1 LRPPSKRGDSEE
13 LNVSVVAVIGTRPEA
28 IKMAPVIKA
37 LARRGIPTKVVGT
50 GQHSDWKMLGT
61 FLASFDLPLD
71 EQLELTARDLLGSFV
86 MIMSRLG
93 ELLQRER
100 PRLVLAQGDT
110 TTVAAAAFAARKTGC
125 AFGHVEAG
133 LRAFSRELPEEE
145 HRICA
150 DALADLLFAPTRI
163 AQENLVREHVNG
175 TIVLTGNTVLD
186 ALLSHPPRPPKE
198 ARREGILVT
207 LHRQETVDDPLK
219 FAAALGALGVLARH
233 HTVEWPMHPRAQA
246 KLAELGLAMPPSVR
260 AEAPLGHGE
269 FLERL
274 VRAEL
279 VVTDSGGV
287 QEEAAI
293 LGTPC
298 VAVRSCTERPETLTA
313 GVGILAGVDKQGI
326 LSAAEEILRNFESYA
341 RPVPHLYGDGRAGEK
356 IAEACAE
363 FLGVVE
369 AVPATTAATRR
380 RRALRSSG

>member
-1 LRPPSKRGDSEE
+1 M
-13 LNVSVVAVIGTRPEA
+13 SVLVVVGTRPEA

-37 LARRGIPTKVVGT
+37 LTRRGIATEVVGT
-50 GQHSDWKMLGT
+50 GQHNDWKMLGT
-61 FLASFDLPLD
+61 FLATFDIRLD
-71 EQLELTARDLLGSFV
+71 HSLELTSRDLLGSFV
-86 MIMSRLG
+86 KILGGVG
-93 ELLQRER
+93 ELLER
-100 PRLVLAQGDT
+100 TRPSLVLGVGDT

-163 AQENLVREHVNG
+163 AQENLIREHVNG
-175 TIVLTGNTVLD
+175 AVFLTGNTVLD
-186 ALLSHPPRPPKE
+186 ALLSHPPAP
-198 ARREGILVT
+198 AATREGILVT
-207 LHRQETVDDPLK
+207 LHRQETVDDPQK

-233 HTVEWPMHPRAQA
+233 HLVEWPMHPRALA
-246 KLAELGLAMPPSVR
+246 KMNEHGLTLPPSVR
-260 AEAPLGHGE
+260 AEGPVGHTE
-269 FLERL
+269 FLARL
-274 VRAEL
+274 ARAEL

-298 VAVRSCTERPETLTA
+298 VAERGSTERPETLTA

-326 LSAAEEILRNFESYA
+326 LNAADEILRNWESYA

-356 IAEACAE
+356 IAELCAK
-363 FLGVVE
+363 FLAAESPAATVVE
-369 AVPATTAATRR
+369 RGRGRR
-380 RRALRSSG
+380 RSSSLAR